1 MTDLDAVPAEPTES
15 PRPGSSPGPVLCV
28 FAHPDDAEIAAG
40 GTMARWCAEGRAVH
54 LLVLTNGDRGSSDPA
69 QDRAELAR
77 TRLEETR
84 AAAKY
89 LGLAGT
95 TILDVPDGEL
105 ENTPDIRAR
114 VARVVRE
121 IRPGIVLS
129 CDPTVWFFGNQY
141 FNHSDHRTAG
151 AVMLDAVFPGGRQ
164 PAVLR
169 RPDRR
174 GAGGVER
181 PRDLAR
187 AGRWSPTTTRT
198 SPATS
203 RPRSPPS
210 PCTPARSQ
218 GNMLGFFEEWLPE
231 GGPGSRR
238 QDRRRPRRVVQ
249 GLEPG
254 LSGRAAMRV
263 IARRTRRPRRPAS

>member
-1 MTDLDAVPAEPTES
+1 MTDVDTVPAEPTHT
-15 PRPGSSPGPVLCV
+15 PTPGTTLGPVLCV

-77 TRLEETR
+77 IRVEETR
-84 AAAKY
+84 SAGKY

-105 ENTPDIRAR
+105 ENTPEIRAR

-151 AVMLDAVFPGGRQ
+151 AITLDAVFPG
-164 PAVLR
+164 
-169 RPDRR
+169 
-174 GAGGVER
+174 AGNPLYFTDQIAEG
-181 PRDLAR
+181 LA
-187 AGRWSPTTTRT
+187 AWNVPEIWLGWTLEPNHHQDVTGYIEAKVAALALHASQV
-198 SPATS
+198 
-203 RPRSPPS
+203 
-210 PCTPARSQ
+210 Q
-218 GNMLGFFEEWLPE
+218 GNMLGFFEEWLPKE
-231 GGPGSRR
+231 AKEAGAKIGVDHAESF
-238 QDRRRPRRVVQ
+238 RVLNL
-249 GLEPG
+249 G
-254 LSGRAAMRV
+254 
-263 IARRTRRPRRPAS
+263 